1 MNIDFE
7 FLFDVKNNSMKVNI
21 SISEESK
28 FDYKSQLKVLKFIN
42 GAKNKG
48 KLHKLKKKT
57 ANEFVN
63 IKRIDNDL
71 LYTIDGYIFAY
82 LKVASISTELMS
94 DSESKSFINNIT
106 AQLSSE
112 NKPFQFFIITQPADI
127 SEMTS
132 LLGKLKNES
141 KNNRI
146 KESLIYN
153 EINEITNFA
162 IQGDVSTR
170 QFYLIIW
177 EKLSDDNEILLK
189 KRAKNLSNKLSSC
202 GVFSEVLQN
211 QGIYLFSSLK

>member
-1 MNIDFE
+1 MYKIWNKKTAIDP
-7 FLFDVKNNSMKVNI
+7 K
-21 SISEESK
+21 
-28 FDYKSQLKVLKFIN
+28 
-42 GAKNKG
+42 
-48 KLHKLKKKT
+48 KLT

-71 LYTIDGYIFAY
+71 LYTIDGHIFAY

-211 QGIYLFSSLK
+211 QGIYLLMNLFSHPNSKEAIIEKVDYSATIPIIK